1 MSTQPA
7 AQTVTTN
14 ADNPTAAATE
24 AVNKLTEHTATAD
37 TYLFDDVQATLD
49 WARQQGPEY
58 FKQFTNSLNNVARD
72 NPYLENWLPTVTIG
86 FDGAS
91 EEQLTHDGNNNTA
104 ISYNPQGEPIAYES
118 NGKRIVKHDD
128 GMWWVHEP
136 DGAFTLA
143 GTPMLQEDGSVFYPG
158 AGDDANVAY
167 KLGAGRVLSAT
178 PEALDQEAEQRNG
191 VGRSITTL
199 FDAPEHPVSYETGGQ
214 RIELHADGT
223 WWVQNPLGGFEQ
235 AGVPRQEN
243 GLIVYSGAGT
253 DSQHTYVL
261 GYRFE

>member
-1 MSTQPA
+1 M
-7 AQTVTTN
+7 
-14 ADNPTAAATE
+14 
-24 AVNKLTEHTATAD
+24 
-37 TYLFDDVQATLD
+37 
-49 WARQQGPEY
+49 
-58 FKQFTNSLNNVARD
+58 
-72 NPYLENWLPTVTIG
+72 TIG